1 MLTPEAASRADEL
14 IAATRRLERELATRL
29 APLGLTVDAWRV
41 LRLVAAEPGRTM
53 SELTE
58 SVVVPP
64 ATTTRLVDA
73 LVAAALVHRKPAA
86 EDRRSVVVHPTNA
99 GRDLLARADSA
110 AAAAIAEFS
119 ARA

>member
-1 MLTPEAASRADEL
+1 MLTPEAATRADDL
-14 IAATRRLERELATRL
+14 IAATRRLERELGARL
-29 APLGLTVDAWRV
+29 APLGLTVDSWRV

-86 EDRRSVVVHPTNA
+86 DDRRSVVVHPAAA
-99 GRDLLARADSA
+99 GLALLVRAEEVAADALSVIAARA
-110 AAAAIAEFS
+110 
-119 ARA
+119 